1 MSPVLSSP
9 VLPSDPASIV
19 SLFLNPEFRT
29 ALKGFVIDL
38 VKEDMD
44 FRESMRE
51 AFDYSAATSDLKIL
65 KRLAVV
71 ETDLGHNDLADF
83 EEGHKPTIPEQIKML
98 SDRLEQPLNKSN
110 DSIKIELPV
119 IPKTTLEHKAGELV
133 EHLKTNVK
141 PRNGE
146 VFLNSREIMTFLKN
160 EIKEEYQMKDIQNPR
175 QAKKDIIEKA
185 KKMFSDFIVLD
196 KKKHG
201 NKDIRIVYKPKSD
214 IMSRKCMNP
223 YIHL

>member
-1 MSPVLSSP
+1 MSPVLASP
-9 VLPSDPASIV
+9 VLPSEPSSIT

-38 VKEDMD
+38 VKEDID
-44 FRESMRE
+44 FRESLKE

-65 KRLAVV
+65 KRLSVV
-71 ETDLGHNDLADF
+71 ETDLGRNDLVDF
-83 EEGHKPTIPEQIKML
+83 DDEEHVPTIPEQIKEL
-98 SDRLEQPLNKSN
+98 LERLEQPLNKSN

-119 IPKTTLEHKAGELV
+119 SPKTTLEHKASELV

-160 EIKEEYQMKDIQNPR
+160 EIKEEYQMKNIQNPR

-201 NKDIRIVYKPKSD
+201 NKDIRIVYKPKNDS
-214 IMSRKCMNP
+214 MS
-223 YIHL
+223 

>member
-1 MSPVLSSP
+1 MSPVLASP
-9 VLPSDPASIV
+9 VLPSEPPSIT

-38 VKEDMD
+38 VKEDID
-44 FRESMRE
+44 FRESLKE

-65 KRLAVV
+65 KRLSVV
-71 ETDLGHNDLADF
+71 ETDLGRNDLVDF
-83 EEGHKPTIPEQIKML
+83 DDEEHVPTIPEQIKEL
-98 SDRLEQPLNKSN
+98 LERLEQPLNKSN

-119 IPKTTLEHKAGELV
+119 SPKTTLEHKASELV

-160 EIKEEYQMKDIQNPR
+160 EIKEEYQMKNIQNPR

-201 NKDIRIVYKPKSD
+201 NKDIRIVYKPKNDS
-214 IMSRKCMNP
+214 MS
-223 YIHL
+223 